1 MKGLEAFGG
10 PAHGTEVLQTACS
23 RVHVTYEGPRV
34 PYQQRAAHEPG
45 GDKCP
50 CCWDRWNFSPVCG
63 GLADVEK
70 DSSSNGYGRGA
81 SALRQLVEF
90 TTGISLRY
98 GLLLSGPN
106 ALEKGPPPSS

>member
-50 CCWDRWNFSPVCG
+50 CCTIYGTSYAVCVR
-63 GLADVEK
+63 LAGAAPIV
-70 DSSSNGYGRGA
+70 NPMGRA
-81 SALRQLVEF
+81 ARV
-90 TTGISLRY
+90 I
-98 GLLLSGPN
+98 
-106 ALEKGPPPSS
+106 